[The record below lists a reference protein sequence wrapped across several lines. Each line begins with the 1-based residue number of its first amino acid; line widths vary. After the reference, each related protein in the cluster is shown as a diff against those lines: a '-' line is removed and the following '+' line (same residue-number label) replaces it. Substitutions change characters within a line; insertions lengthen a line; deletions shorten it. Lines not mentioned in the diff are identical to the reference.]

1 VEKGGSPLFRLAK
14 WAALAAAVLAIRAV
28 FLWASPAG
36 PEVDVRDLDLLR
48 AAPTDVLIMGDSVMD
63 YVAAED
69 DDHERLNHKIRVSL
83 RGCTAVNLARSAHH
97 PEIYEPVVS
106 FVTANPSTRPRLVI
120 VPLNLRS
127 FSNSWIKH
135 PAYRFEELRRMLTWD
150 SVAYTL
156 AHRPLNVFGWYRGV
170 EGSQDEYDRSPA
182 YDGDRVIATL
192 GEMNRRVDRD
202 DGSPGSRAKQLHA
215 AFVLRYAQRITPEDD
230 RFEAVIRL
238 ARVLRERQVPV
249 LFYLTP
255 VDHETAIRYAGP
267 PVGEHIAWNAR
278 VLTEALARE
287 GVVAR
292 DWSRLLDASG
302 FSWKLMPNEH
312 LNQAGRQRLAA
323 LVAAAARE
331 EIGRRPPNCVLNSI
345 RD

>member
-1 VEKGGSPLFRLAK
+1 
-14 WAALAAAVLAIRAV
+14 
-28 FLWASPAG
+28 
-36 PEVDVRDLDLLR
+36 
-48 AAPTDVLIMGDSVMD
+48 
-63 YVAAED
+63 
-69 DDHERLNHKIRVSL
+69 
-83 RGCTAVNLARSAHH
+83 
-97 PEIYEPVVS
+97 VVS

-150 SVAYTL
+150 RAAYTL
-156 AHRPLNVFGWYRGV
+156 AHQPLNVFKWYRGV

-278 VLTEALARE
+278 FLTDALARE
-287 GVVAR
+287 GVAAR
-292 DWSRLLDASG
+292 DWSRLIDASG
-302 FSWKLMPNEH
+302 FSWKLLPNEH
-312 LNQAGRQRLAA
+312 LNQAGRRRLAA

-331 EIGRRPPNCVLNSI
+331 EIGRRPPTCVLNSI